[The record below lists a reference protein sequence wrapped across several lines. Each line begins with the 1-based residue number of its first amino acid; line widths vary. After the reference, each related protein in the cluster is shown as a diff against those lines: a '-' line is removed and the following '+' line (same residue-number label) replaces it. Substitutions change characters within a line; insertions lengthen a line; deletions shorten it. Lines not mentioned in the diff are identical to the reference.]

1 MDDRRIHSSNRLTS
15 ADLARATF
23 NVVRKGGYDPNEVRM
38 HLEAAAREMAHLESR
53 VRELHEQV
61 AEARRQAANP
71 VLDEA
76 TLAGALG
83 AQSAA
88 ILRSAHE
95 EAGRVTAEAQERA
108 AQIFS
113 ESQQRGA
120 AYLVEAQ
127 ERAAALVTEAENTA
141 AQVDHDSRLAAERL
155 IESAK
160 VNGEALVERAR
171 EQGRAIV
178 EQATGARRSV
188 LNDLAVKRKALHL
201 QIEQLRAARDS
212 LNGFIAS
219 VRQRV
224 DDVLAEVATSDEV
237 ARAAAAEALRQLA
250 PTPEPTEED
259 LLAGTPLREVPEVV
273 AAPLETP
280 DVTPARASGEA
291 PPTEETPRTRRRAR
305 AEPGD
310 APAPAPTTG
319 PAGQAG
325 SEGEEMSGTD
335 VVNEIFARLRKAT
348 LEERGASAPAP
359 KRVASRRPETPDDEL
374 FHRRDAALADPLAT
388 LTRRVKRALQDD
400 QNVALERLRDVTGM
414 ITTELED
421 ERVQRSRY
429 ADAAYEALAEA
440 GAAGVAFARR
450 SGATHD
456 AVVDRETLEEC
467 AVDLAVTVVI
477 ALRKRILSE
486 GAGDGAERANAAYR
500 EWRGARV
507 ERLCADVARRAFNAG
522 VVAATVGAPLRFAVA
537 PGDPPCDLCARDAQ
551 VRDHPAG
558 EKFPSGSLYP
568 PLHAGCACAVV
579 PA

>member
-76 TLAGALG
+76 TLAAALG

-113 ESQQRGA
+113 DSQSRGA

-141 AQVDHDSRLAAERL
+141 AQVDHDARLAAERL

-178 EQATGARRSV
+178 EQATGARRTV

-224 DDVLAEVATSDEV
+224 DDVLAEVATSDEA
-237 ARAAAAEALRQLA
+237 ARAAAAEALRQSA
-250 PTPEPTEED
+250 PAPEPSEEE

-273 AAPLETP
+273 AAPLEAQAQGAAP
-280 DVTPARASGEA
+280 RAPGGA
-291 PPTEETPRTRRRAR
+291 PPTEETPRTRRRPR
-305 AEPGD
+305 AESAEGPTPAATPAAAGD
-310 APAPAPTTG
+310 E
-319 PAGQAG
+319 
-325 SEGEEMSGTD
+325 EGEGMSGTD

-348 LEERGASAPAP
+348 LEERGASAPPPRRA
-359 KRVASRRPETPDDEL
+359 ASRRVETPDDEL
-374 FHRRDAALADPLAT
+374 FHRRDAALAEALAV

-400 QNVALERLRDVTGM
+400 QNVMLERLREVTGM

-429 ADAAYEALAEA
+429 ADAAYEALAHA
-440 GAAGVAFARR
+440 AAAGVAFARG
-450 SGATHD
+450 SGAAHE
-456 AVVDRETLEEC
+456 ALVDRETLEEC
-467 AVDLAVTVVI
+467 AGDLAVTVVV

-507 ERLCADVARRAFNAG
+507 ERLCADLARRAFNAG
-522 VVAATVGAPLRFAVA
+522 VVAASDGAPLRFAVA
-537 PGDPPCDLCARDAQ
+537 PGDPPCDLCARDAEA
-551 VRDHPAG
+551 RDHRAG

>member
-53 VRELHEQV
+53 VRELHEQL

-76 TLAGALG
+76 TLSGALG

-95 EAGRVTAEAQERA
+95 EAGRVTAEAQERS

-113 ESQQRGA
+113 DSQQRGA

-127 ERAAALVTEAENTA
+127 ERAAALVTEAETTA
-141 AQVDHDSRLAAERL
+141 AQIDHDARLAAERL

-178 EQATGARRSV
+178 EQATGARRTV

-212 LNGFIAS
+212 LNGFIGS

-237 ARAAAAEALRQLA
+237 ARAAAAEALRQSA
-250 PTPEPTEED
+250 PGPEPTEEE
-259 LLAGTPLREVPEVV
+259 LLAGTPLREVPEV
-273 AAPLETP
+273 ATAPLEAGP
-280 DVTPARASGEA
+280 MPEPRGPGEA
-291 PPTEETPRTRRRAR
+291 PRTEETPRTRRRAR
-305 AEPGD
+305 AESGE
-310 APAPAPTTG
+310 APAPPSG
-319 PAGQAG
+319 D
-325 SEGEEMSGTD
+325 EGEEMSGTD

-348 LEERGASAPAP
+348 LEERGASAPTP
-359 KRVASRRPETPDDEL
+359 KRTAARRAETPDDEL
-374 FHRRDAALADPLAT
+374 FHRRDAALADPLAV

-400 QNVALERLRDVTGM
+400 QNVVLERLRDVTAM

-429 ADAAYEALAEA
+429 ADAAYEALAQA
-440 GAAGVAFARR
+440 AAAGVAFARA
-450 SGATHD
+450 SGAPLD
-456 AVVDRETLEEC
+456 AVVDRETLDEC
-467 AVDLAVTVVI
+467 AADLAVTVVV

-522 VVAATVGAPLRFAVA
+522 VVAATDGAPLRFAVA
-537 PGDPPCDLCARDAQ
+537 PGDPPCDLCARDAEA
-551 VRDHPAG
+551 RDHRAG